1 MLEAGDKSGWLLM
14 FRAYLVFYKTVLSEK
29 QIELT
34 WSRLLGQEDGMFCLV
49 ALDSQGKP
57 IGIANS
63 LFHRSTWA
71 EHGYCYLEDLYVDKT
86 ARGGGAGRALLEAT
100 FAEAT
105 RRGAADTYWA
115 TDKDNAA
122 ARALY
127 DKVGKL
133 TPFLQYKSP

>member
-1 MLEAGDKSGWLLM
+1 
-14 FRAYLVFYKTVLSEK
+14 
-29 QIELT
+29 
-34 WSRLLGQEDGMFCLV
+34 MFCLV
-49 ALDSQGKP
+49 ALDAKGKA

-71 EHGYCYLEDLYVDKT
+71 EHGDCYLEDLYVDKT

-100 FAEAT
+100 FAEAA
-105 RRGAADTYWA
+105 RRGAAETYWA

>member
-1 MLEAGDKSGWLLM
+1 MLEAQDKPGWLAL

-34 WSRLLGQEDGMFCLV
+34 WSRLLGQEDGMFGFI
-49 ALDSQGKP
+49 ALDAQAEP

-71 EHGYCYLEDLYVDKT
+71 EHGYCYLEDLYVDET
-86 ARGGGAGRALLEAT
+86 VRGRGAGRALLEAT
-100 FAEAT
+100 FAEA
-105 RRGAADTYWA
+105 RSRGAADTYWA

>member
-1 MLEAGDKSGWLLM
+1 M
-14 FRAYLVFYKTVLSEK
+14 FRAYLVFYKTVLREK

-34 WSRLLGQEDGMFCLV
+34 WSRLLEQEDGMFCLV
-49 ALDSQGKP
+49 ALDVQGKP

-63 LFHRSTWA
+63 LFHRSTWS
-71 EHGYCYLEDLYVDKT
+71 EHGDCYLEDLYVDKT
-86 ARGGGAGRALLEAT
+86 ARGSGAGRVLLEAT
-100 FAEAT
+100 FDEAA
-105 RRGAADTYWA
+105 RRGAAETYWA

>member
-1 MLEAGDKSGWLLM
+1 LLEPGDKSGWNRL
-14 FRAYLVFYKTVLSEK
+14 FCAYLDFYETVLSEK
-29 QIELT
+29 QIGLT
-34 WSRLLGQEDGMFCLV
+34 WSRLLGQEDGMFGLV
-49 ALDSQGKP
+49 ALDGESRP

-71 EHGYCYLEDLYVDKT
+71 EHGDCYLEDLYVDET
-86 ARGGGAGRALLEAT
+86 VRGSGAGRALIEAT
-100 FAEAT
+100 FAEAK

>member
-1 MLEAGDKSGWLLM
+1 ML
-14 FRAYLVFYKTVLSEK
+14 FRAYLVFYRTVLSGK

-34 WSRLLGQEDGMFCLV
+34 WTRLLSQEDGMFGLI
-49 ALDSQGKP
+49 ALDAQDTP
-57 IGIANS
+57 IGIANI

-71 EHGYCYLEDLYVDKT
+71 EHGYCYLEDLFVEKT
-86 ARGGGAGRALLEAT
+86 VRRSGAGRALIEAT
-100 FAEAT
+100 YAEAG
-105 RRGAADTYWA
+105 RRGASDTYWA

-133 TPFLQYKSP
+133 TPFLQYKTP

>member
-1 MLEAGDKSGWLLM
+1 MLEAQDKSGWLRL
-14 FRAYLVFYKTVLSEK
+14 FRAYLVFYKTILSEK
-29 QIELT
+29 QIDLT
-34 WSRLLGQEDGMFCLV
+34 WSRLLGQEDGLFGLI
-49 ALDSQGKP
+49 ALDPKDKP
-57 IGIANS
+57 IGIANI

-71 EHGYCYLEDLYVDKT
+71 EHGYCYLEDLYVEKT
-86 ARGGGAGRALLEAT
+86 ARRCGAGRALLGAT
-100 FAEAT
+100 FAEAA